1 MLNEIDLSRADL
13 NLLVLFE
20 VVCRE
25 RHVRRAA
32 QRLRLSSSA
41 VSHGLRRL
49 RGMFDDPLFLKTPA
63 GVVPT
68 SRATELAE
76 PISEVLARVRHVL
89 ACVEPFDPATTA
101 RRFRIGAPDSAVVLF
116 RVLADL
122 RRRGFSV
129 PRLRRL
135 LTTLHDQFGVRLY
148 EAIGDD
154 GVMTLYIAGDQLYAR
169 TKDGGLYDLDTP
181 TQPLLMVGQD
191 LPIRPLVVRARKRRT
206 SGSEK
211 LSRGRRPDA
220 E

>member
-1 MLNEIDLSRADL
+1 MK
-13 NLLVLFE
+13 
-20 VVCRE
+20 
-25 RHVRRAA
+25 
-32 QRLRLSSSA
+32 
-41 VSHGLRRL
+41 
-49 RGMFDDPLFLKTPA
+49 LKKHY
-63 GVVPT
+63 T
-68 SRATELAE
+68 SR
-76 PISEVLARVRHVL
+76 EVAVL
-89 ACVEPFDPATTA
+89 TGLTA
-101 RRFRIGAPDSAVVLF
+101 RQLQWWDSRRIFKSALASHRTEAGGFTERRYTPLDVLELQ
-116 RVLADL
+116 VLADL

-191 LPIRPLVVRARKRRT
+191 LPIRPLVVRERKRRT